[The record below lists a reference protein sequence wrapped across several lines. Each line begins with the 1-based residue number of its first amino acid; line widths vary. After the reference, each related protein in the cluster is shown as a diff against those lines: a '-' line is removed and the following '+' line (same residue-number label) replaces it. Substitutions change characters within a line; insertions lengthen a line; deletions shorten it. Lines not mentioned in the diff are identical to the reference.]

1 MLIHGRAKY
10 PKFDLMSF
18 EKEEEYIDEYAEGE
32 FIELD
37 TFCWEQGAT
46 RLTDF
51 DAKGNFRRENGNPF
65 PMQTDHH
72 QHSQLRA
79 KMLHAPRLDVP
90 GS

>member
-1 MLIHGRAKY
+1 MNMLKASLLNWTPSAG
-10 PKFDLMSF
+10 
-18 EKEEEYIDEYAEGE
+18 
-32 FIELD
+32 
-37 TFCWEQGAT
+37 EQGAT

-79 KMLHAPRLDVP
+79 KMLHAPRLDVQEVSKGLVN